1 MEIERRGMVDRPATT
16 PNEGESSSSSA
27 HTVDEFT
34 SQYADFTAIVAQLRE
49 AYNDLTGRY
58 ASLQDELAVTN
69 EKLRASF
76 DERERSAVY
85 LERILHS
92 VPSGVVAVD
101 LDGRV
106 QLYNRAA
113 EELFGKASSDV
124 VGHDYGRVLPGQT
137 PSAASALKGPR
148 AVTDGEKK
156 IARQNGET
164 VPVAVSTSLLTD
176 PEGRVHGAVEIVN
189 DLSRLRWLEGEV
201 SRVQMLAA
209 LGEMA
214 ATVAHEIRNPL
225 GGIAGF
231 AGLLAREFD
240 AGDDRRRMAD
250 NIIKGC
256 ENLNRIVTNLLRYA
270 QPLRLEQRPCDLRV
284 ELEEEMALVQQD
296 LSGRKRPVQLNR
308 SMGSEPVTV
317 NVDPTQIRMA
327 VHNLLLNAADA
338 SGEGT
343 IHCGMIPE
351 ADGDQGGRLRIWVTD
366 DGPGIPGAHADK
378 IFNPFFTTKD
388 KGTGLGLATV
398 RKIIEA
404 HGGTVSCTNPPS
416 GGAQFDLYLPIG

>member
-1 MEIERRGMVDRPATT
+1 MEIERRGMVDHPATT
-16 PNEGESSSSSA
+16 PNEGESSPSSA

-49 AYNDLTGRY
+49 AYNALTERY

-92 VPSGVVAVD
+92 VPSAVVAVD
-101 LDGRV
+101 LEGRI

-113 EELFGKASSDV
+113 EELFGKTSSEV
-124 VGHDYGRVLPGQT
+124 LGHDYSSVLPAQI

-148 AVTDGEKK
+148 AITDGEKK
-156 IARQNGET
+156 IALEDGKT
-164 VPVAVSTSLLTD
+164 IPVAASTSLLTD
-176 PEGRVHGAVEIVN
+176 AEGRVHGAVEIVN
-189 DLSRLRWLEGEV
+189 DLSRLRWLEGEI

-231 AGLLAREFD
+231 AGLLAREFQP
-240 AGDDRRRMAD
+240 GDERRRLAD

-256 ENLNRIVTNLLRYA
+256 DNLNRIVTNLLRYA
-270 QPLRLEQRPCDLRV
+270 QPLRLERRPCDLRS

-296 LSGRKRPVQLNR
+296 LSQSRRSVQLKR

-338 SGEGT
+338 TGEGT
-343 IHCGMIPE
+343 IHCGMTPE
-351 ADGDQGGRLRIWVTD
+351 TGGNHQDRLRIWVTD
-366 DGPGIPGAHADK
+366 DGPGITGAHADK

-404 HGGTVSCTNPPS
+404 HGGTVLCTNPPS
-416 GGAQFDLYLPIG
+416 GGAQFDLYLPMG